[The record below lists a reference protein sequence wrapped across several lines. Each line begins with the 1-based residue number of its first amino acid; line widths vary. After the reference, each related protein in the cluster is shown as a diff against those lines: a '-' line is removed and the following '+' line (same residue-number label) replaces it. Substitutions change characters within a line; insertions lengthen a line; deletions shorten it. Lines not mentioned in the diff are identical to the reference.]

1 MKIKAI
7 IDHVGHTIIGEVV
20 EENDTTLTLRNPSIL
35 HAMPNQQ
42 NQLQVQL
49 FPLIFKE
56 FLAGESK
63 KSGAKFFYNKKR
75 VIDTEL
81 ELDDKLV
88 QQYKMMFADAPA
100 ANTAAPSS
108 DSEVIK
114 LFDE

>member
-1 MKIKAI
+1 MNIKAI
-7 IDHVGHTIIGEVV
+7 IDHVGHTIIGELV
-20 EENDTTLTLRNPSIL
+20 EENENTLVLRSPAIL

-49 FPLIFKE
+49 FPVIFKE

-63 KSGAKFFYNKKR
+63 KTGAKFTYKKCR
-75 VIDTEL
+75 IVETDL

-88 QQYKMMFADAPA
+88 QQYKVMFTGDAA
-100 ANTAAPSS
+100 GAAAPSG
-108 DSEVIK
+108 DTEVIK

>member
-7 IDHVGHTIIGEVV
+7 IDHVGHTIIGEIV
-20 EENDTTLTLRNPSIL
+20 EESDTALVLRSPAIL
-35 HAMPNQQ
+35 HAVPNQN

-49 FPLIFKE
+49 FPVLFKE

-63 KSGAKFFYNKKR
+63 KSGAKFTYNKAR
-75 VIDTEL
+75 IVDTDL

-88 QQYKMMFADAPA
+88 QQYKVMFSGDAAPG
-100 ANTAAPSS
+100 AAPSN
-108 DSEVIK
+108 DNEVIK

>member
-1 MKIKAI
+1 MNIKAI
-7 IDHVGHTIIGEVV
+7 IDHVGHTVIGELV
-20 EENDTTLTLRNPSIL
+20 EENDSKFVLRNPAIL

-63 KSGAKFFYNKKR
+63 KSGAKFHYNKCR
-75 VIDTEL
+75 VVDTEL

-88 QQYKMMFADAPA
+88 HQYKIMFSGEQTE
-100 ANTAAPSS
+100 NTSGNS

>member
-20 EENDTTLTLRNPSIL
+20 EENNDVLTLVNPAIL

-75 VIDTEL
+75 IVDTEL

-88 QQYKMMFADAPA
+88 QQYKIMFAADSANGA
-100 ANTAAPSS
+100 AASS
-108 DSEVIK
+108 DSDVVK

>member
-7 IDHVGHTIIGEVV
+7 LDHVGHTIIGELV
-20 EENDTTLTLRNPSIL
+20 EENDTKLVLRSPAIL

-49 FPLIFKE
+49 FPVIFKE

-63 KSGAKFFYNKKR
+63 ETGAKFAYNKCR
-75 VIDTEL
+75 IVETDL
-81 ELDDKLV
+81 ELDDKLI
-88 QQYKMMFADAPA
+88 QQYKVMFS
-100 ANTAAPSS
+100 NTPGGAAAPS
-108 DSEVIK
+108 DDTEVIK

>member
-1 MKIKAI
+1 MNIKAI
-7 IDHVGHTIIGEVV
+7 IDHVGHTVIGEVV
-20 EENDTTLTLRNPSIL
+20 EENDSTLVLCNPAIL

-49 FPLIFKE
+49 LPLIFKE

-63 KSGAKFFYNKKR
+63 KSGAKFHYNKCKI
-75 VIDTEL
+75 VATEL

-88 QQYKMMFADAPA
+88 QQYKLMFTGEPAQAPA
-100 ANTAAPSS
+100 SGG